1 MKISDIPYWQAKG
14 REGLDH
20 AKLTYA
26 NIIEKQ
32 AKNIIIFV
40 GDGMSLPTLT
50 AARIHKAQRNS
61 EYTAKGEETYLFF
74 ETLPH
79 IGLSKVLYIQS
90 QLAFLVKQILEGI
103 THGLRTPRES
113 FFSKISNFW
122 AWADILG

>member
-1 MKISDIPYWQAKG
+1 MKISDIPYWQSKG
-14 REGLDH
+14 KEGLDH

-61 EYTAKGEETYLFF
+61 ATAKGEETYLFF

-79 IGLSKVLYIQS
+79 IGLSKVHI
-90 QLAFLVKQILEGI
+90 
-103 THGLRTPRES
+103 
-113 FFSKISNFW
+113 SKAN
-122 AWADILG
+122 

>member
-1 MKISDIPYWQAKG
+1 MKISDIPYWQSKG

-20 AKLTYA
+20 AKQTYA

-61 EYTAKGEETYLFF
+61 DYNAKGEETYLFF

-79 IGLSKVLYIQS
+79 IGLSKVCINQ
-90 QLAFLVKQILEGI
+90 KP
-103 THGLRTPRES
+103 TS
-113 FFSKISNFW
+113 FSNFSCRFLNP
-122 AWADILG
+122 IIFFPIHMI

>member
-1 MKISDIPYWQAKG
+1 MIYIPLFRNTLLSRNEAFLITKDVHYCYFLKFSDIPYWQSKG

-79 IGLSKVLYIQS
+79 IGLSKVHI
-90 QLAFLVKQILEGI
+90 
-103 THGLRTPRES
+103 
-113 FFSKISNFW
+113 SKAN
-122 AWADILG
+122 

>member
-1 MKISDIPYWQAKG
+1 MKFSDIPYWQSKG

-61 EYTAKGEETYLFF
+61 GYAAKGEETYLFF

-79 IGLSKVLYIQS
+79 IGLSKVCINQ
-90 QLAFLVKQILEGI
+90 KP
-103 THGLRTPRES
+103 TS
-113 FFSKISNFW
+113 FSNFSCRFLNP
-122 AWADILG
+122 IIFFPIHMI

>member
-1 MKISDIPYWQAKG
+1 MWLRYFIIKDVNYCLKLFLKISDIPYWQSKG

-20 AKLTYA
+20 AKQTYA

-61 EYTAKGEETYLFF
+61 NYTAKGEETYLFF

-79 IGLSKVLYIQS
+79 IGLSKVHI
-90 QLAFLVKQILEGI
+90 
-103 THGLRTPRES
+103 
-113 FFSKISNFW
+113 SKTN
-122 AWADILG
+122 